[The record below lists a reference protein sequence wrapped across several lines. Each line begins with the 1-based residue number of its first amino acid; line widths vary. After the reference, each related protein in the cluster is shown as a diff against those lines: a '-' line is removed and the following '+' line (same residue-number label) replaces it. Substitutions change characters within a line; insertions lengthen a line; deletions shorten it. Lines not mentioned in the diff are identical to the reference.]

1 MNPEGPIGDAFQA
14 LDPPSFVT
22 ICQIIVSNTE
32 AHYCLQIEHV
42 SEVKGVLSLYASG
55 GGGGGDAAAVLGRDT
70 PKGKIACAERKH
82 NKNEYMNM
90 YGMLHMTW
98 QPLLS
103 SQHCV
108 VILSAFAH
116 RMF

>member
-55 GGGGGDAAAVLGRDT
+55 AGDAAAVLGARYAKREDSVCRT
-70 PKGKIACAERKH
+70 ETQQERIH
-82 NKNEYMNM
+82 EYVWHVAHD
-90 YGMLHMTW
+90 LATIIVVSTLCCD
-98 QPLLS
+98 PLS
-103 SQHCV
+103 IRS
-108 VILSAFAH
+108 
-116 RMF
+116 

>member
-55 GGGGGDAAAVLGRDT
+55 GSVGARYVKREDSVCRT
-70 PKGKIACAERKH
+70 ETQQERIH
-82 NKNEYMNM
+82 EYVWHVAHD
-90 YGMLHMTW
+90 LATIIVVSTLCCD
-98 QPLLS
+98 PLS
-103 SQHCV
+103 IRS
-108 VILSAFAH
+108 
-116 RMF
+116 

>member
-14 LDPPSFVT
+14 LDPPSFVM

-55 GGGGGDAAAVLGRDT
+55 GSVGAHYAKREDSVCRT
-70 PKGKIACAERKH
+70 ETQQERIH
-82 NKNEYMNM
+82 EYVWHVAHD
-90 YGMLHMTW
+90 LATIIVVSTLCCD
-98 QPLLS
+98 PLS
-103 SQHCV
+103 IRS
-108 VILSAFAH
+108 
-116 RMF
+116 

>member
-1 MNPEGPIGDAFQA
+1 MFEPIQNQIYSIDRTFFFQIFPNLTHPNMNPEGPIGDAFQA

-55 GGGGGDAAAVLGRDT
+55 GSVGARYAKREDSV
-70 PKGKIACAERKH
+70 C
-82 NKNEYMNM
+82 
-90 YGMLHMTW
+90 
-98 QPLLS
+98 
-103 SQHCV
+103 
-108 VILSAFAH
+108 
-116 RMF
+116 

>member
-1 MNPEGPIGDAFQA
+1 M
-14 LDPPSFVT
+14 
-22 ICQIIVSNTE
+22 
-32 AHYCLQIEHV
+32 

-55 GGGGGDAAAVLGRDT
+55 GGGDDAAAVLGRAT

-108 VILSAFAH
+108 VILSALAH
-116 RMF
+116 RMFQSL

>member
-42 SEVKGVLSLYASG
+42 SEVKGALSLYASG
-55 GGGGGDAAAVLGRDT
+55 GGGDDAAAVLGRAT

>member
-42 SEVKGVLSLYASG
+42 SEVKGALSLYASG
-55 GGGGGDAAAVLGRDT
+55 GGGGGGGGSVGARYTKREDSVCRT
-70 PKGKIACAERKH
+70 ETQQERIH
-82 NKNEYMNM
+82 EYVWHVAHD
-90 YGMLHMTW
+90 LATIIVVSTLCCD
-98 QPLLS
+98 PLS
-103 SQHCV
+103 IRS
-108 VILSAFAH
+108 
-116 RMF
+116 